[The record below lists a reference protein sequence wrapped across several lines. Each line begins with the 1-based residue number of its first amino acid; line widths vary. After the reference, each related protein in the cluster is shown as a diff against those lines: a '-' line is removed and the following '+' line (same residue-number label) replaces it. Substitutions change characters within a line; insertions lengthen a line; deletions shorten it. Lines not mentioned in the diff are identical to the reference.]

1 MAELHDLT
9 VAEAARLIQKRELS
23 PVELL
28 QTLLRRIDQLE
39 PRLDAWVT
47 IDRESALDAA
57 HRSEEEIGRGQYRG
71 PFHGIPVGVKDIL
84 YTEGLKTTSGSR
96 IYADFVPEYDA
107 TAVAK
112 LKEAGAIIVGKTVTT
127 EFAMMDPPPTFSPWN
142 PEHTPGGSST
152 GSAVVVA
159 TRMVPAA
166 LGSQGSA
173 SNLRPAA
180 YNGIVGLKATT
191 GRISLTGVFPHGFTN
206 DHVGIMARTVEDA
219 ALMLSAVAGHDPSD
233 PSSLR
238 HPVPDYRAALETHKT
253 PPRIGLLRE
262 YFFENAEPETRK
274 HTEEAVQR
282 LADAGAEFEDV
293 KLPKSFATSHAA
305 HNVLGR
311 VGSAAIQEEMFR
323 QRPNDFSPRIR
334 GAVEVGMLIPG
345 VRYVQALRLRT
356 EFRRNIAE
364 IASRYDALLTPATP
378 GPAPRGRD
386 STGDMRFQ
394 IPWSYCGLPTIAVPS
409 GLHPSQLPLGLQLIT
424 EPVAEAKLLAVA
436 RWCEKVLDVELVPP
450 IATLVS

>member
-9 VAEAARLIQKRELS
+9 VAQAARLIEKKELS
-23 PVELL
+23 PVKLL
-28 QTLLRRIDQLE
+28 QVLLERIDRLE
-39 PRLDAWVT
+39 PRLEAWVT
-47 IDRESALDAA
+47 IDREGALGAA
-57 HRSEEEIGRGQYRG
+57 HQSEEEIGRGQYRG

-96 IYADFVPEYDA
+96 IYADFVSDYDA
-107 TAVAK
+107 TAVAR
-112 LKEAGAIIVGKTVTT
+112 LKEAGAVIVGKTVTT

-142 PEHTPGGSST
+142 PDHTPGGSST
-152 GSAVVVA
+152 GSAVVVT

-219 ALMLSAVAGHDPSD
+219 ALMLSAVAGHDPAD

-238 HPVPDYRAALETHKT
+238 DPVPDYRAALDTQKT
-253 PPRIGLLRE
+253 PPRIGVLRD

-274 HTEEAVQR
+274 HAEETVQR
-282 LADAGAEFEDV
+282 LAEDGARFEDV

-311 VGSAAIQEEMFR
+311 VQSAVTHEEVFR
-323 QRPNDFSPRIR
+323 QRPNDFSSRIR
-334 GAVEVGMLIPG
+334 GAIEVGMLIPG

-356 EFRRNIAE
+356 EFRRDMSE
-364 IASRYDALLTPATP
+364 IAGRYDALLTPATP
-378 GPAPRGRD
+378 GPAPKGRD
-386 STGDMRFQ
+386 WTGDMRFQ

-409 GLHPSQLPLGLQLIT
+409 GLHPSQLPLAIQLIA
-424 EPVAEAKLLAVA
+424 EPLAEEKLLAVA
-436 RWCEKVLDVELVPP
+436 RWCERVIDVELVPP
-450 IATLVS
+450 IPTLVS